1 MRRYG
6 PFTKIGSFKINE
18 VSKGASINFGP
29 TIHKGHQANS
39 KFQAGEYIIG
49 DEIVFDFCK
58 GNGEENE
65 EENENNEEKEECPKF
80 EMNKYMIN
88 KYEKDIDQD
97 EDEDAHDKE
106 ENNAKE
112 DKIKK
117 NKIKKTPNKKCKVKW
132 REFEP
137 DIDHHLDKLKI
148 ICKKKKKR

>member
-58 GNGEENE
+58 GNSEENE
-65 EENENNEEKEECPKF
+65 EENENNEENEEFPKF
-80 EMNKYMIN
+80 EMNKYVIN
-88 KYEKDIDQD
+88 KFENEDKNN
-97 EDEDAHDKE
+97 EDEDDDEQDKE
-106 ENNAKE
+106 KEE
-112 DKIKK
+112 DKKK
-117 NKIKKTPNKKCKVKW
+117 KYKMKKPKEKCKVEWK
-132 REFEP
+132 EFET

-148 ICKKKKKR
+148 ICKQKKKK